1 MSTLADSRA
10 ALLALLRAVP
20 AVGVVHDH
28 ERYASNEAGFK
39 AAYLHTHGAT
49 GVDAFDVEPHI
60 RGWYL
65 RRTGTAETTVN
76 GRIFNE
82 HTWTIRGYLSF
93 KDAIGSELIF
103 DELIERMRDAVR
115 QSTTLGLPGLVGAK
129 PFEERGMQVESAG
142 PVLFAGVLCH
152 SAALQLKTRNW
163 AEWRTQ

>member
-20 AVGVVHDH
+20 AVGVVHSN
-28 ERYASNEAGFK
+28 ERFASNETGFK
-39 AAYLHTHGAT
+39 SAYLFAHQGS

-65 RRTGTAETTVN
+65 RRTGTSETTVN

-93 KDAIGSELIF
+93 KDAISSELIF

-115 QSTTLGLPGLVGAK
+115 HSTTLGLPGLVGAK
-129 PFEERGMQVESAG
+129 AFEERGMQVESAG